1 MSPAAVA
8 SRRYQD
14 EEQVCLAGELAV
26 DRRDAVPPPRSR
38 REAGE
43 THLEVE
49 DVAREDLTAEPGPV
63 DAAEEGQ
70 VPGEPVVREDHRRPE
85 LRQRLHHDHPRQG
98 RASREVAGEE
108 VLVAAK
114 PPPPPPGLTWRERHD
129 LREEEERRPVG
140 DELGWRRRSS
150 RTAGAHRRLRRAPL
164 PPVGSAAGARSDGG
178 APCGGACWSSARFA
192 PLLAGARR
200 AEERSA
206 AAVAPG
212 ATGAGSAAACSA
224 AASPAD
230 LGSADGTGSADG
242 EAVASVL
249 RRRDAPALPVPAGRA
264 SERAMRRSASSL
276 GVERREGEG
285 PALAAAEHRSGSARR
300 WRGESRERHVGSNV
314 PAADDG
320 AVRSE
325 AVHLT
330 LDQVAEAVLGD
341 EGDERRRYVHRL
353 VRCRGAATGASRL
366 GAVARRLDDGDL
378 SGGLGDRLLHLLA
391 RTGRVAQRGAAARPA
406 HGGSRDE
413 DPAHAG
419 HERGAEQPPPLEEP
433 GVLAVELLEGVVRQ
447 DGAVHLL
454 RDLEQERVAAADR
467 AGRRRHVL
475 AAARPLLE
483 ARALGRVDAVREGG
497 VDDHGDERVG
507 ELLAQRRD
515 RLLELLQAGQGSP
528 LGGEVRAV
536 DDDVVRRHARAG
548 TSRRTGA
555 GGGRTRRPQR
565 PSAPTASASRRSSS
579 RAWMAWLPVAGLP
592 ASSRLTE
599 RSVAPAGA
607 SRRSRGSTKVR
618 APMLAGSS
626 CSQTTSS
633 ARA

>member
-212 ATGAGSAAACSA
+212 ATGAGSAAAACSA

-230 LGSADGTGSADG
+230 LGSADGAGSADG
-242 EAVASVL
+242 EAVAAVV
-249 RRRDAPALPVPAGRA
+249 RRRDAPAGRA
-264 SERAMRRSASSL
+264 SERAMRSSASTVSSL
-276 GVERREGEG
+276 GWPETT
-285 PALAAAEHRSGSARR
+285 ATSGRASSTPRR
-300 WRGESRERHVGSNV
+300 WGSS
-314 PAADDG
+314 
-320 AVRSE
+320 AVR
-325 AVHLT
+325 AKV
-330 LDQVAEAVLGD
+330 
-341 EGDERRRYVHRL
+341 RR
-353 VRCRGAATGASRL
+353 SP
-366 GAVARRLDDGDL
+366 RR
-378 SGGLGDRLLHLLA
+378 STDR
-391 RTGRVAQRGAAARPA
+391 AAR
-406 HGGSRDE
+406 G
-413 DPAHAG
+413 
-419 HERGAEQPPPLEEP
+419 
-433 GVLAVELLEGVVRQ
+433 
-447 DGAVHLL
+447 
-454 RDLEQERVAAADR
+454 
-467 AGRRRHVL
+467 
-475 AAARPLLE
+475 
-483 ARALGRVDAVREGG
+483 
-497 VDDHGDERVG
+497 
-507 ELLAQRRD
+507 
-515 RLLELLQAGQGSP
+515 
-528 LGGEVRAV
+528 GGE
-536 DDDVVRRHARAG
+536 
-548 TSRRTGA
+548 
-555 GGGRTRRPQR
+555 
-565 PSAPTASASRRSSS
+565 AS
-579 RAWMAWLPVAGLP
+579 P
-592 ASSRLTE
+592 ASGT
-599 RSVAPAGA
+599 
-607 SRRSRGSTKVR
+607 
-618 APMLAGSS
+618 
-626 CSQTTSS
+626 
-633 ARA
+633 